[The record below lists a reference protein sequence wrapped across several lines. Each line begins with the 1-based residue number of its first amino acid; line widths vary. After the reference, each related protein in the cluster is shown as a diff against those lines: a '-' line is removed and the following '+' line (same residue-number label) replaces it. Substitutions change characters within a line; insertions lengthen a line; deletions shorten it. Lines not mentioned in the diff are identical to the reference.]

1 MRLSGLSTLITLLLV
16 GLAFS
21 GSKGSGELL
30 LHFTGDVQGSFEPC
44 GCAGGPTG
52 GLARRLGYVQSVTD
66 GGSRPHLQID
76 TGNYFADPGPE
87 SEAVNSLMLDSLRRL
102 PMAVLNLGIN
112 DLHWW
117 PDLSRQPVPTKV
129 ISTNLV
135 PRRPGVPAPQ
145 RFAVEE
151 TTVVGLPRPVRIG
164 FLGLADPYRVKP
176 NSGFRGLDPLQAVAE
191 IKGEIL
197 KEADF
202 LVVLWDTIRPQGS
215 LPADWIVARLA
226 EQHPEVRL
234 IITTEPRFV
243 IYEPLQ
249 LGRATVVSS
258 VERGRFLGEAR
269 LTFGPKG
276 ELDRITVQ
284 FVEMKDGVP
293 EDPALLELQHR
304 LSSRLR

>member
-1 MRLSGLSTLITLLLV
+1 MRFSGLAILITLLAA
-16 GLAFS
+16 GFAFPANT
-21 GSKGSGELL
+21 GAGELL
-30 LHFTGDVQGSFEPC
+30 LYFTGDVQGNFEPC

-52 GLARRLGYVQSVTD
+52 GLARRLGYVQSVI
-66 GGSRPHLQID
+66 GAGSRAHLHID

-87 SEAVNSLMLDSLRRL
+87 AEAVNALMLDSLRRL

-117 PDLSRQPVPTKV
+117 PELSRQSVPTKV

-135 PRRPGVPAPQ
+135 PRRPGLPAPQ
-145 RFAVEE
+145 RFAVVE
-151 TTVVGLPRPVRIG
+151 TVVAGLPGPVRIG
-164 FLGLADPYRVKP
+164 FLGLADPLRVKP

-191 IKGEIL
+191 VKEEVL
-197 KEADF
+197 KQADF

-215 LPADWIVARLA
+215 LPPDWIVSRLA

-234 IITTEPRFV
+234 ILTTEPRFV
-243 IYEPLQ
+243 MYEPLQ

-269 LTFGPKG
+269 LTFDPKG
-276 ELDRITVQ
+276 KLDQIQVQ
-284 FVEMKDGVP
+284 FVEMKNGVP

-304 LSSRLR
+304 LAARLR

>member
-1 MRLSGLSTLITLLLV
+1 MRLGSVLILITFLV
-16 GLAFS
+16 AGFAFPANT
-21 GSKGSGELL
+21 GGGELL
-30 LHFTGDVQGSFEPC
+30 LHFTGDVQGNFEPC

-52 GLARRLGYVQSVTD
+52 GLARRLGYVKSVT
-66 GGSRPHLQID
+66 GAPSLPHLQID

-87 SEAVNSLMLDSLRRL
+87 SEAVNALMLDSLRRL

-117 PDLSRQPVPTKV
+117 PELSRQPLPTKV

-145 RFAVEE
+145 RFAVVE
-151 TTVVGLPRPVRIG
+151 TAVAGLPRPVRIG

-176 NSGFRGLDPLQAVAE
+176 NSGFRGVDPFQAVAE
-191 IKGEIL
+191 VKDKIL

-215 LPADWIVARLA
+215 LPPDWIVARLA
-226 EQHPEVRL
+226 KEHPEVRL

-249 LGRATVVSS
+249 LGQSTVVSS

-269 LTFGPKG
+269 LTFDPKG
-276 ELDRITVQ
+276 RLDKIAVQ
-284 FVEMKDGVP
+284 FVEMKEGIP

-304 LSSRLR
+304 LAARLR